1 MVSIFILVVSS
12 IAIIFL
18 LSRLIKMK
26 QEGKLLQ
33 TLRDL
38 LIIFLAPTEVAKI
51 LSLGNIGFGS
61 ITTNFLKLKFFIDR
75 AQAPIFSPS

>member
-1 MVSIFILVVSS
+1 MVSIFILLVSS

-18 LSRLIKMK
+18 LLRLLKMK

-38 LIIFLAPTEVAKI
+38 LIVVLALIMTAVIFY
-51 LSLGNIGFGS
+51 IGY
-61 ITTNFLKLKFFIDR
+61 R
-75 AQAPIFSPS
+75 ALRGFV

>member
-18 LSRLIKMK
+18 LSRLIKIK

-38 LIIFLAPTEVAKI
+38 LIIFLALLMTAAI
-51 LSLGNIGFGS
+51 IYIGYRALRG
-61 ITTNFLKLKFFIDR
+61 FI
-75 AQAPIFSPS
+75 

>member
-18 LSRLIKMK
+18 LSRLVKIK

-38 LIIFLAPTEVAKI
+38 LIIFLALLMTAAI
-51 LSLGNIGFGS
+51 IYIGYRALRG
-61 ITTNFLKLKFFIDR
+61 FI
-75 AQAPIFSPS
+75 

>member
-1 MVSIFILVVSS
+1 MISIFILVVSS

-38 LIIFLAPTEVAKI
+38 LIIFLAPTDVAII
-51 LSLGNIGFGS
+51 LSFGKIGLGS
-61 ITTNFLKLKFFIDR
+61 ITDSF
-75 AQAPIFSPS
+75 

>member
-1 MVSIFILVVSS
+1 MISIFILVVSS

-38 LIIFLAPTEVAKI
+38 LIVFLALVMTAVI
-51 LSLGNIGFGS
+51 FYIGFCV
-61 ITTNFLKLKFFIDR
+61 I
-75 AQAPIFSPS
+75 

>member
-38 LIIFLAPTEVAKI
+38 LIIFLALVMTAVI
-51 LSLGNIGFGS
+51 FYIGYRDLSGF
-61 ITTNFLKLKFFIDR
+61 I
-75 AQAPIFSPS
+75 

>member
-1 MVSIFILVVSS
+1 MTSIFILVVSS

-18 LSRLIKMK
+18 LSRLIKIK

-38 LIIFLAPTEVAKI
+38 LIIFLALLMTAAI
-51 LSLGNIGFGS
+51 FYIGYRALRG
-61 ITTNFLKLKFFIDR
+61 FI
-75 AQAPIFSPS
+75 

>member
-1 MVSIFILVVSS
+1 MGSIYILVVSS

-18 LSRLIKMK
+18 LSRLIKIK

-38 LIIFLAPTEVAKI
+38 LIIFLALLMTAAI
-51 LSLGNIGFGS
+51 IYIGYKALRG
-61 ITTNFLKLKFFIDR
+61 FI
-75 AQAPIFSPS
+75 

>member
-38 LIIFLAPTEVAKI
+38 LIIFLALVMTAVI
-51 LSLGNIGFGS
+51 FYIGYIALRG
-61 ITTNFLKLKFFIDR
+61 FI
-75 AQAPIFSPS
+75 